1 MRLEYFNVGDIC
13 YTDELNALITIF
25 LNSNEI
31 YENIKMTED
40 GYVGDFG
47 TYVTH
52 FGELIVDQDNNP
64 ILDENGDYQ
73 YMDRVDYL
81 NEGIVIKNYL
91 IVDEDGNP
99 ILDEDGNYQ
108 YEDMTGYILIDIDS
122 EFVCKYVIEFGG
134 KLWASS
140 NNKIAIDLS
149 ECKYDEEENPNG
161 YLADD
166 FIKNEFKINID
177 YETPF
182 IGFLNGD
189 DGIISTTTEL
199 YDKIQTSYNETIKLT
214 GVYNFENDRYE
225 IIHDSTNIININ
237 SNINIETDHDVYIVN
252 KNNTNNKVFKVDTE
266 GILTLNNIIFQ
277 DIKHNSSND
286 VVNGSVIENRGE
298 LNINKC
304 QFVNCQTNGY
314 GTVYSFGNLNATDC
328 KFINCSSTYGG
339 GIFTWKDEEF
349 YNDS

>member
-1 MRLEYFNVGDIC
+1 
-13 YTDELNALITIF
+13 
-25 LNSNEI
+25 
-31 YENIKMTED
+31 
-40 GYVGDFG
+40 
-47 TYVTH
+47 
-52 FGELIVDQDNNP
+52 
-64 ILDENGDYQ
+64 
-73 YMDRVDYL
+73 MDRVDYL

-252 KNNTNNKVFKVDTE
+252 KNNTNNKVFKVDIE